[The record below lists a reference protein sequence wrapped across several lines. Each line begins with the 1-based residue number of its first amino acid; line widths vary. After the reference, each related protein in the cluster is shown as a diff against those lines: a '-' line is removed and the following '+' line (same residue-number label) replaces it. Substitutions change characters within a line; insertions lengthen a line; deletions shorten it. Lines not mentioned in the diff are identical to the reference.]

1 MGKTSI
7 VKVNSTPTHSGP
19 QSCPKLSIC
28 IDPNDP
34 PYHNVG
40 GCGSCKRLTRL
51 LLQLTTSFERG
62 PCTPSLE
69 RTRDEDISFEI
80 AQQCHNLALWGNK
93 PTFLLILRDGESPLV
108 TFLLWR
114 FLAENILM
122 VSQYFQTMTISQQMT
137 EFSQRFVD
145 NTFPVEHSP
154 TVAKQVR

>member
-1 MGKTSI
+1 MRI
-7 VKVNSTPTHSGP
+7 FLL
-19 QSCPKLSIC
+19 KLRNNAI
-28 IDPNDP
+28 
-34 PYHNVG
+34 PYH
-40 GCGSCKRLTRL
+40 
-51 LLQLTTSFERG
+51 
-62 PCTPSLE
+62 
-69 RTRDEDISFEI
+69 
-80 AQQCHNLALWGNK
+80 
-93 PTFLLILRDGESPLV
+93 TFFALV